1 MFSTNVRTFHKWQHD
16 TNHNFI
22 DKILSVWYKETVAP
36 PPSPVTIKNY
46 MNCKNIIR
54 DHALFLLSSLR
65 ICPNWVLCMFTYANA
80 AHTRLHV

>member
-36 PPSPVTIKNY
+36 PPFSRHYKKLYELKKYN
-46 MNCKNIIR
+46 
-54 DHALFLLSSLR
+54 
-65 ICPNWVLCMFTYANA
+65 
-80 AHTRLHV
+80 